1 MNWDSQSDLA
11 STYIISYYQAMRTI
25 PGIFLFVVGASF
37 LQAQDPSGKEIRIE
51 LHPERRTA
59 IKQWVDGRLDGLVAT
74 YKQFHANPELSLQEF
89 KTAAAI
95 SREWEKAGYEVT
107 LGVGKTGV
115 VGVLKNG
122 EGPTLLIRGDMDA
135 LPVIEETGLDYASK
149 VRVKNRDGTDVGAM
163 HACGHDVHC
172 TLLYGIAPLLADLKS
187 HWKGTV
193 VLVGQPAE
201 EIGKG
206 ALMMIEDGLFERF
219 PKPDICLAIHVKNDL
234 PIGAIGYTSG
244 WCFAN
249 VDSVDITIF
258 GKGGH
263 GAAPHTTIDPI
274 ITAAH
279 VVTGL
284 QTIVSRNLDPSEAGV
299 ITVGSIHGG
308 TKHNIISDEVKL
320 QLTVRSYTDEVR
332 KQLLEGIRDLT
343 TATCKAFKCP
353 RDPVVRWND
362 EFTPA
367 AYNDPGLTRSAMDLF
382 STLYGKENI
391 HELKPTMGGE
401 DFGRFA
407 RTLGVP
413 GLQYRVGT
421 IPRERWEA
429 SLKPG
434 ADPLPSLHSPLY
446 YPEPEPTVRL
456 GVESMANLAISLLQK
471 P

>member
-1 MNWDSQSDLA
+1 MKTMLGFCLCFVGLLSVTARDL
-11 STYIISYYQAMRTI
+11 
-25 PGIFLFVVGASF
+25 
-37 LQAQDPSGKEIRIE
+37 SGEKIRIQLE
-51 LHPERRTA
+51 PERQA
-59 IKQWVDGRLDGLVAT
+59 AVKQWVDGRLDGLVTT
-74 YKQFHANPELSLQEF
+74 YKHFHANPELSLQEF
-89 KTAAAI
+89 KTAAMI
-95 SREWEKAGYEVT
+95 SREWEKAGFEVT
-107 LGVGKTGV
+107 LGVGKTGA

-122 EGPTLLIRGDMDA
+122 KGPTLLIRGDMDA

-149 VRVKNRDGTDVGAM
+149 VKVKNQDGTDVGAM

-172 TLLYGIAPLLADLKS
+172 TMLYGMASLLADLQS
-187 HWKGTV
+187 HWSGTV
-193 VLVGQPAE
+193 VLVAQPAE

-206 ALMMIEDGLFERF
+206 ALMMIQDGLFERF
-219 PKPDICLAIHVKNDL
+219 PKPDICLALHVKNDL
-234 PIGAIGYTSG
+234 PIGSIGYTSG

-263 GAAPHTTIDPI
+263 GAAPHTTVDPI
-274 ITAAH
+274 VTAAH

-284 QTIVSRNLDPSEAGV
+284 QTIVSRNLNPSETGV
-299 ITVGSIHGG
+299 VTVGSIHGG

-343 TATCKAFKCP
+343 VATCRAFKCP
-353 RDPVVRWND
+353 KDPSVTWND

-367 AYNDPGLTRSAMDLF
+367 SYNDPELTRAAMDLF
-382 STLYGKENI
+382 STLYGMENI
-391 HELKPTMGGE
+391 HELKPTTGGE

-413 GLQYRVGT
+413 GLQYRIGT

-429 SLKPG
+429 SRKPG
-434 ADPLPSLHSPLY
+434 APPLPSLHSPLY
-446 YPEPEPTVRL
+446 YPEPGPSVRL
-456 GVESMANLAISLLQK
+456 GMESMANLAISLLQE